1 VLESPPLGD
10 IADQINDAVE
20 KARESRLNTIVATMV
35 ALTATF
41 TALCNVKDGNVVQA
55 MQVAQSCSVDT

>member
-1 VLESPPLGD
+1 MGD